1 MFIVILVALF
11 NVFIF
16 LLPFIVI
23 GVVFKDKIADEIKRA
38 KEEEMLIK
46 SARKEPQ
53 KIKQQPVQEVYVCEG
68 SIIRDE
74 LLENWQDDQEE
85 IEEVQEEV
93 KEKEKQG
100 IEGIFEGL
108 SEGEI
113 LVVAS
118 EIFQPRY

>member
-1 MFIVILVALF
+1 MIIVILVALF

-23 GVVFKDKIADEIKRA
+23 GVVFKDKIAYEIKKA
-38 KEEEMLIK
+38 KEEEMIIK
-46 SARKEPQ
+46 SARKDSQ
-53 KIKQQPVQEVYVCEG
+53 KIKQKPVKEVDACEG

-74 LLENWQDDQEE
+74 LLENWQDGQEE
-85 IEEVQEEV
+85 IEEV
-93 KEKEKQG
+93 KEKENQG

-118 EIFQPRY
+118 EIFQQRY

>member
-1 MFIVILVALF
+1 MFMIILVALF

-23 GVVFKDKIADEIKRA
+23 GVVFKDTIADEIKRV

-53 KIKQQPVQEVYVCEG
+53 KIKQQPVNEVDVCEG

-85 IEEVQEEV
+85 IDETKEAV
-93 KEKEKQG
+93 KEKEHQG

>member
-1 MFIVILVALF
+1 MLIVILVMLF

-23 GVVFKDKIADEIKRA
+23 GLIFKNAIIREYNTS
-38 KEEEMLIK
+38 KEESIIK
-46 SARKEPQ
+46 SARKNSQ
-53 KIKQQPVQEVYVCEG
+53 KIKQKSVKEVDACEG
-68 SIIRDE
+68 SVIRDE
-74 LLENWQDDQEE
+74 LLENWQEEQEE
-85 IEEVQEEV
+85 IKEEV
-93 KEKEKQG
+93 KEKDNQG

-118 EIFQPRY
+118 EIFQPRYY